1 MDLLWPGL
9 LLLLVLVPALVGAY
23 LWILRRRPRPA
34 LRYSSLSLV
43 RAAEPGSSRV
53 RRHLPFALFAIAAA
67 ILVFGMSRPVAVV
80 AVPSGQTTIVLAI
93 DVSGSMCA
101 TDIPPTRLEAAEA
114 AAARFIQSQGPNTL
128 IGIVAF
134 GGFAEIIQSPTND
147 RELLLDAIK
156 SLTTGRR
163 TAVGTGLLK
172 AIDAIAEVDPNVP
185 PSRTDSSSGPPP
197 VPVLPGAYVPDII
210 VLLTDGASNTGPAPV
225 EAAQQAVDRGIRVYT
240 IGFGTAQGGAFGG
253 VCAQQFLGREPFLF
267 PGMGGGGFGG
277 GGGGFGGGGGGTQPG
292 GGLRR
297 GIDEAT
303 LKRVAE
309 VTGGQYY
316 PAESAGELQ
325 AVFDKLPTYLIMK
338 HEVTELSALF
348 MGLGALLVAV
358 SLALA
363 RAWRPLP

>member
-1 MDLLWPGL
+1 MGFLWPVVLVL
-9 LLLLVLVPALVGAY
+9 LLLVPALVGAY
-23 LWILRRRPRPA
+23 LWIQRRRPRPA

-43 RAAEPGSSRV
+43 HEALPGTSRV
-53 RRHLPFALFAIAAA
+53 RRHLPFALFAVAAGTM
-67 ILVFGMSRPVAVV
+67 VVGMGRPVAVV
-80 AVPSGQTTIVLAI
+80 SVPTGQTTIVLSI
-93 DVSGSMCA
+93 DVSGSMCS

-114 AAARFIQSQGPNTL
+114 AAARFIQSQGQSTQ

-134 GGFAEIIQSPTND
+134 AGFAEIVQSPTND
-147 RELLLDAIK
+147 RELLMDAVR

-172 AIDAIAEVDPNVP
+172 AIDAIAEVDPNVA
-185 PSRTDSSSGPPP
+185 PSRTESTPGTPP

-210 VLLTDGASNTGPAPV
+210 VLLTDGASNAGPPPV

-253 VCAQQFLGREPFLF
+253 VCAQQFLGREPFFF
-267 PGMGGGGFGG
+267 PGG
-277 GGGGFGGGGGGTQPG
+277 GGGGGGAPPTGGGF
-292 GGLRR
+292 RR
-297 GIDEAT
+297 GIDEDT
-303 LKRVAE
+303 LKKVAD

-316 PAESAGELQ
+316 TAESAGELQ
-325 AVFDKLPTYLIMK
+325 QVFNKLPTYLILK
-338 HEVTELSALF
+338 HEVTELSAIF

-358 SLALA
+358 SVVLG